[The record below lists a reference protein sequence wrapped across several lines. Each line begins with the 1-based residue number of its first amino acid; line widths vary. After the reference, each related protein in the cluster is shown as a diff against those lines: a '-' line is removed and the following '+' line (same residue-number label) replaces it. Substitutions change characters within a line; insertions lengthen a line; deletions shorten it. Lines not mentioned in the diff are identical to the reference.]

1 MANDQSVFQD
11 MLDEYVWL
19 WNLLLN
25 VDLSHGLEKS
35 MELQ

>member
-1 MANDQSVFQD
+1 MANDRSVFQD

-25 VDLSHGLEKS
+25 GNLSHGLEKNGH
-35 MELQ
+35 